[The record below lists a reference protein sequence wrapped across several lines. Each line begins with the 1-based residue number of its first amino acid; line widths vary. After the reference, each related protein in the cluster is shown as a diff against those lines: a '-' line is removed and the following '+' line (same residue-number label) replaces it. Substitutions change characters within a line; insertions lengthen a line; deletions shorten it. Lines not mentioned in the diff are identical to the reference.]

1 MSDNSGGAEPS
12 SKRQKPS
19 ADCAGRVALITGITG
34 QDGSYL
40 AECAALPAC
49 ARLAPLPRRRK
60 HSASLALEEGSAAA
74 QAAPARRPGSC

>member
-1 MSDNSGGAEPS
+1 MSDNSGVTEPA

-19 ADCAGRVALITGITG
+19 ADCTRRVALITGITG

-49 ARLAPLPRRRK
+49 ARLAPLPRRK
-60 HSASLALEEGSAAA
+60 HCTSRSCWGSAVA

>member
-1 MSDNSGGAEPS
+1 MTES
-12 SKRQKPS
+12 
-19 ADCAGRVALITGITG
+19 AGRVLVVDDETDLAESCAYFLERAG
-34 QDGSYL
+34 YE

-60 HSASLALEEGSAAA
+60 HSASLALEGSAAA